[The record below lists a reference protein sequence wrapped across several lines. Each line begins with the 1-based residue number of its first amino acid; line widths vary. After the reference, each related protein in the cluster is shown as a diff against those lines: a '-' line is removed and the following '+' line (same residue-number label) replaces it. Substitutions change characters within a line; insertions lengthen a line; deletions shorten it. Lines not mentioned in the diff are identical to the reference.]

1 MGGGDILICYT
12 IFLIVN
18 AFFSG
23 LLTPFTSKNH
33 NHHTNI
39 QKYSIFYQKSQKLHP
54 IYNIIST
61 TKFQKEKQKMTES
74 LKTHY
79 DIDQKK
85 SKLKIRGG
93 GGGKMRIFS
102 CFSHICLS
110 KSHWIYHFS
119 ILRYQFYPIISNF
132 PVFLLKNKTQ
142 IRRLL

>member
-1 MGGGDILICYT
+1 MFEILTQIFDISTKMQPYNVRDFYVYVQLVNDNGGDTQICYT
-12 IFLIVN
+12 IFFIVN

-61 TKFQKEKQKMTES
+61 TKCQKEKQKMTES

-79 DIDQKK
+79 DID
-85 SKLKIRGG
+85 
-93 GGGKMRIFS
+93 
-102 CFSHICLS
+102 
-110 KSHWIYHFS
+110 
-119 ILRYQFYPIISNF
+119 
-132 PVFLLKNKTQ
+132 
-142 IRRLL
+142 